1 MVRSV
6 AWIRVPFNSR
16 HWELNEKLLHVSDGK
31 LWCNCEKKGSRFWF
45 LCPKRS
51 NWTLSKGCVG
61 LLGCVCPQSRKKVMG
76 EEGRQQPR
84 ASPAACPHPTASSG
98 CRDWDTPEEKSQLLL
113 AGLQVGSCPSFTD
126 WAHHVPP
133 NASTCHLD
141 TFQPCPHL

>member
-6 AWIRVPFNSR
+6 AWIRAPFKSR

-31 LWCNCEKKGSRFWF
+31 LWCNWAKKVSRFWF

-61 LLGCVCPQSRKKVMG
+61 LLGCVCPQSRKEVMG
-76 EEGRQQPR
+76 EEVAAQSQPCCLPSPNSIIWVQGLGYSRGKAPAVAGR
-84 ASPAACPHPTASSG
+84 
-98 CRDWDTPEEKSQLLL
+98 L
-113 AGLQVGSCPSFTD
+113 AGGILPILHY

-133 NASTCHLD
+133 NASICHLD